1 MENEFLVNLGEIKLP
16 SYIIIVINSFLEF
29 ESSEKVRSLR
39 RRNSKVNITHMTVM
53 GTLIL
58 FLGGGRETE

>member
-58 FLGGGRETE
+58 FLGRGRETE